1 MKIKN
6 VLLAASASLF
16 LFGFSH
22 TSINSN
28 QKSTTAI
35 MKGNEEKEIL
45 KTLELYAEGARQHNS
60 AMTAQAFA
68 PEATMSWSDNG
79 HLKSVGIKE
88 LYDIIDKKGP
98 FKVTYEVTSIDI
110 AGSVALVR
118 IESQFN
124 ENRYTDMF
132 SMVKDGSSWKILSK
146 VYLLK

>member
-1 MKIKN
+1 
-6 VLLAASASLF
+6 
-16 LFGFSH
+16 
-22 TSINSN
+22 
-28 QKSTTAI
+28 

-45 KTLELYAEGARQHNS
+45 KTLELYAEGARQHKS

-79 HLKSVGIKE
+79 HLKSVPIKE